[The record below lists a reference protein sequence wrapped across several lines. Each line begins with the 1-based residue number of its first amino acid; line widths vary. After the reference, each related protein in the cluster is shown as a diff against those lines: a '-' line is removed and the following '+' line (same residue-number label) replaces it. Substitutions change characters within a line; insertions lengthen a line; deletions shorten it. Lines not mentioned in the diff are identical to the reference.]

1 MGKNAFVIT
10 GLRRKYAELKGEL
23 LTLPTLPFQ
32 ESEDCITALR
42 QVGVVLRMFA
52 PNEDLTAIKPKRP
65 YRPHRRSWSR
75 TAVDMLRRAGTPL
88 TARELARRIMVAEG
102 LPMSEVSTIE
112 CSLHATLG
120 RMEGNGLVRAPG
132 EPKRWSVSG

>member
-52 PNEDLTAIKPKRP
+52 PSEDLTAIKPKRP
-65 YRPHRRSWSR
+65 YRNHRRSWSR

-88 TARELARRIMVAEG
+88 TAPRTGPQDHGRRRA
-102 LPMSEVSTIE
+102 PMSEVSTIE

-132 EPKRWSVSG
+132 EPKRWSVSA